1 MTAAV
6 SRWVELNSDGYVALH
21 VGKVEFGQ
29 GISTSLAQIGAE
41 ELDVSWSRVRV
52 VPVST
57 VDSPDEGYTSGSR
70 SIMEAGFTLR
80 TVCAQARRLLIEAA
94 AVRCQLPASRLSVV
108 DGDICD
114 DAGNVQITY
123 WDFAG
128 SDVLDRP
135 VDPDALSKTPQEY
148 RLVGKSQ
155 PRLDLERK
163 FAGAP
168 SFIHDLSLPGQLFG
182 RVLRPPS
189 QGAKIT
195 AVDDAAIRARPAV
208 VDVVRS
214 GDFIGVIA
222 SREDEAIRAAEL
234 LRARVTW
241 SQRDDI
247 LPEQQELPDYLQ
259 RQPTKDS
266 VIMRRDD
273 AAAVGRVVTSIESR
287 YTRPYIAHASIAP
300 GCGVAR
306 WSDDGSSV
314 TVWSHTQGVYP
325 LRRGIA
331 VSLGLDEDA
340 IVVNHVDGAG
350 CYGHNSA
357 DDAAF
362 DAVLLARA
370 VPGRPVQVVW
380 SRDDDLTWD
389 PFGPAMVAKLSVG
402 VDAAGN
408 IMTWHHDVWGSG
420 HMARPGAGGRHNLLA
435 GKEIAGEPDVI
446 IADDPPPSRGEG
458 TGRSA
463 ASLYDIPDVDIVS
476 HCVLT
481 PPLRSSSMRSLGA
494 MLNVFATESM
504 MDELATHAGAD
515 PLEYRLR
522 HLSDERARAVL
533 EAAAEQAGWSRR
545 QAGESDGWGIA
556 FSRYKNYC
564 AYCAVVAHVEAVSDV
579 KVREL
584 FVAVDAGQVI
594 NPDGLINQVEG
605 GAIQAT
611 SWAVCEEVRFDRR
624 VVTTRDWE
632 TYPILR
638 FSDVP
643 KVTVSLLMHQDEPP
657 LGVGEIA
664 VGPVAAAIG
673 NALGDALGVR
683 IRDLPFTAERLVATM
698 LAES

>member
-1 MTAAV
+1 MTVLV
-6 SRWVELNSDGYVALH
+6 SRWVELNRDGYVALH
-21 VGKVEFGQ
+21 IGKVEFGQ

-41 ELDVSWSRVRV
+41 ELDLGWNRIRVM
-52 VPVST
+52 PVST

-70 SIMEAGFTLR
+70 SIMEAGLTLR
-80 TVCAQARRLLIEAA
+80 TVCAQARALLLQAA
-94 AVRCQLPASRLSVV
+94 ADRCGVPASRLSVV
-108 DGDICD
+108 DGDVCD
-114 DAGNVQITY
+114 DTGNVQATY

-128 SDVLDRP
+128 SGVLDRP
-135 VDPDALSKTPQEY
+135 VAADAAAKTPPEY

-155 PRLDLERK
+155 PRLDLTGK
-163 FAGAP
+163 FAGVA

-189 QGAKIT
+189 QGAELV
-195 AVDDAAIRARPAV
+195 AVDDAAVRARPAV
-208 VDVVRS
+208 VDVVRV
-214 GDFIGVIA
+214 GNFLGVIA
-222 SREDEAIRAAEL
+222 SREDEAIRAVEM
-234 LRARVTW
+234 LRFRATW
-241 SQRDDI
+241 GEREDI
-247 LPEQQELPDYLQ
+247 LPDQQELPDYLVK
-259 RQPTKDS
+259 QPSRDT
-266 VIMRRDD
+266 VVMRRQDE
-273 AAAVGRVVTSIESR
+273 AAAGRVVDSVTSR
-287 YTRPYIAHASIAP
+287 YTRPYLAHASIAP

-306 WSDDGSSV
+306 WSDDGRAV

-331 VSLGLDEDA
+331 LSLGVDEDA
-340 IVVNHVDGAG
+340 VVVNHVDGAG

-380 SRDDDLTWD
+380 SRDDDMAWD

-402 VDAAGN
+402 VDASGD
-408 IMTWHHDVWGSG
+408 IVSWRHDVWGSG
-420 HMARPGAGGRHNLLA
+420 HMARPAAGGRPNLLA
-435 GKEIAGEPDVI
+435 AKEAANDPDVI
-446 IADDPPPSRGEG
+446 VADDPPPSRGEG

-463 ASLYDIPDVDIVS
+463 VSLYDIPDADIRS
-476 HCVLT
+476 HCVQT

-494 MLNVFATESM
+494 MVNVFATESM
-504 MDELATHAGAD
+504 MDELAARVGAD
-515 PLEYRLR
+515 PIEYRLR
-522 HLSDERARAVL
+522 HLSDPRARAVL

-545 QAGESDGWGIA
+545 RTGDSEGWGVA
-556 FSRYKNYC
+556 FSRYKNFC
-564 AYCAVVAHVEAVSDV
+564 AYCAVVAHIEAVSEV

-611 SWAVCEEVRFDRR
+611 SWAVNEEVRFDRR
-624 VVTTRDWE
+624 AVTSRDWE

-643 KVTVSLLMHQDEPP
+643 KVTVSLLTRQDEPP
-657 LGVGEIA
+657 LGVGEVT

-698 LAES
+698 MAES